1 LRAVF
6 FCAILPPMP
15 KDRQKLKFLLF
26 EARLEQDMVD
36 HELSCLAKAAHLSED
51 NWQIIDLTKQIPGVD
66 VLNGVDAIFIGGT
79 GDYSVAKD
87 KPAFLDPLADITL
100 AALDKGLPSLGLCY
114 GFHLMAKAVGGRV
127 VRSPEQG
134 ETGTFEVILTP
145 EGRQDTILGHLPERF
160 LAQQG
165 HNDVVEDVP
174 APFIWLA
181 TSERCR
187 WQALKHPDKP
197 FYGLQFHP
205 ELGREDF
212 MVRMRKYAH
221 EYAATPERYQQ
232 IDDQVKETRI
242 QSVIEKFIDHIVLGK
257 GVPQQAS

>member
-1 LRAVF
+1 
-6 FCAILPPMP
+6 MP
-15 KDRQKLKFLLF
+15 ETRQKLKFLLF

-36 HELSCLAKAAHLSED
+36 HERGCLARAAKLPETS
-51 NWQIIDLTKQIPGVD
+51 WRVIDMTKETPN
-66 VLNGVDAIFIGGT
+66 LAMLEGVDAIFIGGT

-87 KPAFLDPLADITL
+87 NPDFLQPLADITL
-100 AALDKGLPSLGLCY
+100 ACLNRGLPALGLCY

-145 EGRQDTILGHLPERF
+145 LGQEDTILGHLPPRF
-160 LAQQG
+160 MAQQG

-174 APFIWLA
+174 APFVHLA

-187 WQALKHPDKP
+187 WQALKHPEKP

-221 EYAATPERYQQ
+221 EYAATPDRYQQ
-232 IDDQVKETRI
+232 IDEQVKDTTI
-242 QSVIEKFIDHIVLGK
+242 QDVIEKFIDKIV
-257 GVPQQAS
+257 VPHAR

>member
-1 LRAVF
+1 
-6 FCAILPPMP
+6 MS

-26 EARLEQDMVD
+26 EARLEEDMVE
-36 HELSCLAKAAHLSED
+36 HERCCLARAAHLSEQ
-51 NWQIIDLTKQIPGVD
+51 NWTVVDLTKNIPGVD
-66 VLNGVDAIFIGGT
+66 ILNGVDAIFIGGT
-79 GDYSVAKD
+79 GDYSVAQD
-87 KPAFLDPLADITL
+87 RPAFLDPLADITL
-100 AALDKGLPSLGLCY
+100 AALEQDLPALGLCY

-127 VRSPEQG
+127 VRSYEQG
-134 ETGTFEVILTP
+134 ETGTYEVILTA
-145 EGRQDTILGHLPERF
+145 EGNQDQILGHLPERF

-174 APFIWLA
+174 EPFVWLA

-187 WQALKHPDKP
+187 WQAFKHPMKP

-232 IDDQVKETRI
+232 IDEQVKDTHI
-242 QSVIEKFIDHIVLGK
+242 QDVIEKFIDRIVLGAVQSNK
-257 GVPQQAS
+257 RF

>member
-1 LRAVF
+1 
-6 FCAILPPMP
+6 MP
-15 KDRQKLKFLLF
+15 ETRQKLKFLLF

-36 HELSCLAKAAHLSED
+36 HELGCLARAAGLPETR
-51 NWQIIDLTKQIPGVD
+51 WRIVDLTKELPTLD
-66 VLNGVDAIFIGGT
+66 MLNGIDAIFIGGT

-87 KPAFLDPLADITL
+87 RPAFLDPLADLTL
-100 AALDKGLPSLGLCY
+100 AALDKSLPALGLCY

-134 ETGTFEVILTP
+134 ETGTFEVILTD
-145 EGRQDTILGHLPERF
+145 EGRQDTILGHLPDRF
-160 LAQQG
+160 MAQQG

-174 APFIWLA
+174 PPFVWLA

-205 ELGREDF
+205 ELGRDDF

-221 EYAATPERYQQ
+221 EYAATPDRYQQ
-232 IDDQVKETRI
+232 IDDQVKDTRI
-242 QSVIEKFIDHIVLGK
+242 QDVIEKFIDKIV
-257 GVPQQAS
+257 VPLRS